1 MPADS
6 HSTLVISTGRVCTK
20 RSSSSGVPT
29 MDGATA
35 VTGGVG
41 GTTFGALSSIG
52 SDLSVSVSFSI
63 ANELLSAASDE
74 QLSEDELIGL
84 VLGFT
89 IVFAALQARLG
100 SQLAKRRQRTVSDA
114 KEAARARLAAFKAEL
129 HAPFGAMASSALLA
143 TTPET
148 RTSAVL
154 LGQLTEEFEET
165 FVSEAGRAALDKLA
179 DRRSMLDF
187 AYLLVSIG
195 QRISVAISV
204 QLLAQSVRAQ
214 QPSRLVRTVS
224 LVGLATFFVFVES
237 LTERTIA

>member
-1 MPADS
+1 MN
-6 HSTLVISTGRVCTK
+6 
-20 RSSSSGVPT
+20 
-29 MDGATA
+29 GATP

-63 ANELLSAASDE
+63 ANELLSAANDE

-100 SQLAKRRQRTVSDA
+100 SQLVKRRQRTVSGA
-114 KEAARARLAAFKAEL
+114 KDAARARLAAFKAEL
-129 HAPFGAMASSALLA
+129 HAPFAKSSMNNAGVGEAS
-143 TTPET
+143 
-148 RTSAVL
+148 TSIAL
-154 LGQLTEEFEET
+154 LGQLTAEFEET

-195 QRISVAISV
+195 QRICVAISV

>member
-1 MPADS
+1 ME
-6 HSTLVISTGRVCTK
+6 
-20 RSSSSGVPT
+20 
-29 MDGATA
+29 GATA

-63 ANELLSAASDE
+63 ANELLAAANDE

-100 SQLAKRRQRTVSDA
+100 SQLVKRRQRTASDA

-129 HAPFGAMASSALLA
+129 HAPFATKSAPGYTLLTP
-143 TTPET
+143 TTPEA
-148 RTSAVL
+148 RSSAAL
-154 LGQLTEEFEET
+154 LGQLTEEFEVT

-187 AYLLVSIG
+187 AYLLVSIA
-195 QRISVAISV
+195 QRICVAISV

>member
-1 MPADS
+1 
-6 HSTLVISTGRVCTK
+6 
-20 RSSSSGVPT
+20 

-63 ANELLSAASDE
+63 ANELLAAANDE

-100 SQLAKRRQRTVSDA
+100 SQLAKRRQRTVSGA

-129 HAPFGAMASSALLA
+129 HEPLAIASTTLPT
-143 TTPET
+143 TTPEARASVT
-148 RTSAVL
+148 L

-187 AYLLVSIG
+187 AYLLVSIA

>member
-1 MPADS
+1 M
-6 HSTLVISTGRVCTK
+6 
-20 RSSSSGVPT
+20 
-29 MDGATA
+29 
-35 VTGGVG
+35 
-41 GTTFGALSSIG
+41 
-52 SDLSVSVSFSI
+52 
-63 ANELLSAASDE
+63 SAANDE

-100 SQLAKRRQRTVSDA
+100 SQLLKRRKKVVSDA
-114 KEAARARLAAFKAEL
+114 QKAARGRLAELKKEL
-129 HAPFGAMASSALLA
+129 HTPLSSQASPSATDMASSEA
-143 TTPET
+143 
-148 RTSAVL
+148 RSSVVL
-154 LGQLTEEFEET
+154 LGQLTKEFEET

-195 QRISVAISV
+195 QRICVAISV

>member
-1 MPADS
+1 
-6 HSTLVISTGRVCTK
+6 
-20 RSSSSGVPT
+20 

-52 SDLSVSVSFSI
+52 SDLSVSVSFNI
-63 ANELLSAASDE
+63 ARELLSAAGDE

-89 IVFAALQARLG
+89 IVFAALQARL
-100 SQLAKRRQRTVSDA
+100 STELVKRRARVVSAA
-114 KEAARARLAAFKAEL
+114 KEAARARLASLRTEL
-129 HAPFGAMASSALLA
+129 HHPLLTGSSTDEARSSV
-143 TTPET
+143 T
-148 RTSAVL
+148 L
-154 LGQLTEEFEET
+154 LGQLTDEFEQT
-165 FVSEAGRAALDKLA
+165 FVSEAGRAALDKLS

-187 AYLLVSIG
+187 AHLLVSIC
-195 QRISVAISV
+195 QRICVAISV

-237 LTERTIA
+237 LTERTIV

>member
-1 MPADS
+1 ME
-6 HSTLVISTGRVCTK
+6 
-20 RSSSSGVPT
+20 
-29 MDGATA
+29 GATA

-63 ANELLSAASDE
+63 ANELLAAASDE

-100 SQLAKRRQRTVSDA
+100 SQLAKRQQRTVSGA

-129 HAPFGAMASSALLA
+129 HAPLSTTAPT
-143 TTPET
+143 TTPEARASVT
-148 RTSAVL
+148 L
-154 LGQLTEEFEET
+154 LGQLTEEFEVT

-195 QRISVAISV
+195 QRICVAISV

-237 LTERTIA
+237 LTERTIV

>member
-1 MPADS
+1 
-6 HSTLVISTGRVCTK
+6 
-20 RSSSSGVPT
+20 

-63 ANELLSAASDE
+63 ANELLSAANDE

-100 SQLAKRRQRTVSDA
+100 SQLVKRRKRVVSDA
-114 KEAARARLAAFKAEL
+114 KKAARGRLAELKKEL
-129 HAPFGAMASSALLA
+129 HMPLASQS
-143 TTPET
+143 ET
-148 RTSAVL
+148 STMSSEARSSVML
-154 LGQLTEEFEET
+154 LGQLTKEFEET

-195 QRISVAISV
+195 QRICVAISV

>member
-1 MPADS
+1 
-6 HSTLVISTGRVCTK
+6 
-20 RSSSSGVPT
+20 

-63 ANELLSAASDE
+63 ANELLAAASDE

-100 SQLAKRRQRTVSDA
+100 SQLAKRRQRTVSGA

-129 HAPFGAMASSALLA
+129 HAPFGTTASSSALL
-143 TTPET
+143 PET

-237 LTERTIA
+237 LTERTIV

>member
-1 MPADS
+1 
-6 HSTLVISTGRVCTK
+6 
-20 RSSSSGVPT
+20 

-63 ANELLSAASDE
+63 ANELLAAASDE

-100 SQLAKRRQRTVSDA
+100 SQLAKRRQRTMSGA

-129 HAPFGAMASSALLA
+129 HAPFAAKSLA
-143 TTPET
+143 PGYTVFTPTTPEA
-148 RTSAVL
+148 RSSAAL

-165 FVSEAGRAALDKLA
+165 FVNEAGRAALDKLA

-187 AYLLVSIG
+187 AYLLVSIA
-195 QRISVAISV
+195 QRICVAISV

>member
-1 MPADS
+1 
-6 HSTLVISTGRVCTK
+6 
-20 RSSSSGVPT
+20 

-35 VTGGVG
+35 VTGGMG

-100 SQLAKRRQRTVSDA
+100 SQLTKRRQRTVSSA

-129 HAPFGAMASSALLA
+129 HEPLA
-143 TTPET
+143 ITSTTLPTTPEARVSMT
-148 RTSAVL
+148 L

-187 AYLLVSIG
+187 AYLLVSIA

-237 LTERTIA
+237 LTERTIV

>member
-1 MPADS
+1 
-6 HSTLVISTGRVCTK
+6 
-20 RSSSSGVPT
+20 

-100 SQLAKRRQRTVSDA
+100 SQLAKRRQRTVSGA

-129 HAPFGAMASSALLA
+129 HAPFGTTASSSALL
-143 TTPET
+143 PET

>member
-1 MPADS
+1 MN
-6 HSTLVISTGRVCTK
+6 
-20 RSSSSGVPT
+20 
-29 MDGATA
+29 GATP

-52 SDLSVSVSFSI
+52 SDLSVSVSFRS
-63 ANELLSAASDE
+63 ANELLAAAKDE

-100 SQLAKRRQRTVSDA
+100 SQLVKRRQRTVSGA
-114 KEAARARLAAFKAEL
+114 KAAARARLAAFKAEL
-129 HAPFGAMASSALLA
+129 HAPFAKSSASSEVGAGEA
-143 TTPET
+143 S
-148 RTSAVL
+148 TSIAL
-154 LGQLTEEFEET
+154 LGQLTAEFEET

-195 QRISVAISV
+195 QRICVAISV